1 MSQSGTSPSGAS
13 PSAEEARALLAQAE
27 GIGNSAT
34 SAAGWPAAMVFN
46 ALAILGSMLLIG
58 LQIVSHT
65 GYGAP
70 LLAITVGVWAAV
82 NATAWPLMLRTTK
95 TGFTKR
101 FMTSLF
107 TYMGL
112 YVAAL
117 LIGSFAFPNGNMA
130 YYITAAVVLGATGM
144 AAAFRE
150 LRA

>member
-1 MSQSGTSPSGAS
+1 MSQSGNS

-34 SAAGWPAAMVFN
+34 SSAGWPAAMVFN
-46 ALAILGSMLLIG
+46 SLAILGSMLLIG

-70 LLAITVGVWAAV
+70 LLATTVAIWAAI
-82 NATAWPLMLRTTK
+82 NATAWPLMSRTTK
-95 TGFTKR
+95 TGFTRR

-107 TYMGL
+107 AYMGL

-117 LIGSFAFPNGNMA
+117 LVGSLAFPHGNMA
-130 YYITAAVVLGATGM
+130 YYITAAAILGATGL